1 MKIIAL
7 VLILLCS
14 MPSWAKPLVVTTIRP
29 LTMLVEA
36 IAGDTVEI
44 RQLLPDSEVP
54 HHYSL
59 RISERA
65 LISQADLV
73 LWVGP
78 ELESFLSKTVTSLP
92 PEKVITAAA
101 LPDIRWPHA
110 ENAKPQA
117 LKDPHIWM
125 DPSNGLTIAT
135 EVSNWLAAHHPTQS
149 GALLASQKPLGEQLS
164 STLKATKVRLD
175 AVKHQ
180 HFLVDHDAFNH
191 FSNAFDLHQD
201 GALKTG
207 AGLSSSAREHH
218 RLLNQTGIHCLIAE
232 PQHNPART
240 AKVATKLGAQIAIID
255 PLGVDIPLDKNAY
268 ANFISDTGN
277 KIADCLASSKL
288 SQ

>member
-1 MKIIAL
+1 MKIITL

-101 LPDIRWPHA
+101 LPDIR
-110 ENAKPQA
+110 
-117 LKDPHIWM
+117 
-125 DPSNGLTIAT
+125 
-135 EVSNWLAAHHPTQS
+135 
-149 GALLASQKPLGEQLS
+149 
-164 STLKATKVRLD
+164 
-175 AVKHQ
+175 
-180 HFLVDHDAFNH
+180 
-191 FSNAFDLHQD
+191 
-201 GALKTG
+201 
-207 AGLSSSAREHH
+207 
-218 RLLNQTGIHCLIAE
+218 
-232 PQHNPART
+232 
-240 AKVATKLGAQIAIID
+240 
-255 PLGVDIPLDKNAY
+255 
-268 ANFISDTGN
+268 
-277 KIADCLASSKL
+277 
-288 SQ
+288 